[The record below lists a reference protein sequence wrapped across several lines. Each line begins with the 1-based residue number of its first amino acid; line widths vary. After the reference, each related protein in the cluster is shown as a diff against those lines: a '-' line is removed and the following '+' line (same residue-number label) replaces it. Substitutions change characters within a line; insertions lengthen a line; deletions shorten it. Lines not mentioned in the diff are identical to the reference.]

1 MGCSCGGKK
10 SDDILLVKCGGG
22 PWHSAGPF
30 IWHACPYLE
39 APLQRGPGVCMP
51 SRSHDQQVQH
61 SLNLAQNSKNREGG
75 MGAPHRWCKTVGLLQ
90 ICCWASLLIYGAPG
104 TNLLTNGPQ
113 CSRLS
118 RGEKRCTHAT
128 SKQHIW
134 RPAISS
140 YADISHTGRNISSCK
155 LYFSQVNMQNPHQ
168 RQCYGGI
175 IMCKWPNKV
184 QQKAVKSNVLRTT
197 RIMACK
203 RIWQQ
208 FYFP

>member
-61 SLNLAQNSKNREGG
+61 SLNLAQNPEKREGRNG
-75 MGAPHRWCKTVGLLQ
+75 STHRWCKTVGLLQ

-140 YADISHTGRNISSCK
+140 CADR
-155 LYFSQVNMQNPHQ
+155 
-168 RQCYGGI
+168 R
-175 IMCKWPNKV
+175 
-184 QQKAVKSNVLRTT
+184 
-197 RIMACK
+197 
-203 RIWQQ
+203 
-208 FYFP
+208 YFPHGTQYIIL